1 MLKNF
6 CRLFFLL
13 LVCQT
18 YAAAQSIRITGK
30 VTDPENTPLSG
41 VSVVVNGTNQGTTTD
56 AGGNYSISAP
66 SNGTLVFSSVGFG
79 VQNVSVRGQSALNVK
94 LTSDARTL
102 NTVVVTALG
111 IQRSAKSL
119 TYATQNVSGEELT
132 KVKSSNLINS
142 LAGKAAGVVITA
154 GNGPGSSSRVILRG
168 SKSITGN
175 NQPLYV
181 IDGIPMSNA
190 NGPQGTSLN
199 GTRDAGDAIS
209 NLNPE
214 DIESL
219 QILKGASA
227 AALYGSQ
234 AANGVILIT
243 TKKGRK
249 GVAAVNFSSTATFS
263 DPIVLPELQT
273 SYGQGAG
280 GVANTNI
287 NDSWGPK
294 ITNGSDKHLKDFF
307 RTGHDYINSLS
318 ISNANENSQ
327 FYISYANT
335 ASTGIVPENTYN
347 RHNLN
352 LRGGTKVFNSVSLDA
367 SINYINQISKNRPA
381 SGWYNSPIF
390 GLYLFP
396 VGDDFSKYSG
406 KNYQVFSQTR
416 NMNVQNWPYIRNEA
430 SSNQNPYWIQ
440 NRIQNNEKRSRGIY
454 TFSAKWDITNWLS
467 LQGRGTYD
475 RASDD
480 YEQRLGASSD
490 PTSVGINGG
499 YVKNPSTTEQ
509 LYSDVLLTAN
519 KKILD
524 NVTAAATVGFSNT
537 VNTFQSLVLS
547 TNGAITTLTYPN
559 FFSAYALQGN
569 FVHTE
574 SLQKRVSRAVFGT
587 ATFGFKETVFL
598 DVTAR
603 NEWSST
609 VAQSFFYPSAGLSYI
624 LTQSLRRSNVLSFA
638 KLRGSYAEVGNA
650 LPFGVANFNPNYSLA
665 VDGNINGRSA
675 LPFFSG
681 TDTVKLNPERTR
693 SYELGAEL
701 RFFKDK
707 LSLNVTYY
715 HATTYDQVFQIGAP
729 AGSGA
734 TNFWIN
740 GGTILNKGVEAVASY
755 DARIGKVRW
764 TPTVNFSKNVNQIRE
779 LSNLFTA
786 DRFVLNS
793 SFRLTQLFLSR
804 PGSATLDGREYGS
817 YGDIFGRTYMKDDKG
832 GLVYNTTGAN
842 AGLPQLSA
850 ANDRYLGNSNP
861 DFLLGL
867 NNSFNYKN
875 LVFSFLIDSRFG
887 GEIASSTEQWLDF
900 KGLSKRSGEARDN
913 GGVMVNGTLVS
924 AEKYFQYISGKADV
938 AAAAQ
943 EYVYDATNVRLR
955 ELALGF
961 TLPPFTK
968 AIKNLTLSLV
978 GRNLAIFYKKA
989 PFDPEVSI
997 TTANALQGIEGFSMP
1012 SQRSIGLSLKVT
1024 L

>member
-1 MLKNF
+1 MLKTL
-6 CRLFFLL
+6 CKLL
-13 LVCQT
+13 LLLLCTISAV
-18 YAAAQSIRITGK
+18 AQNVRVTGT
-30 VTDPENTPLSG
+30 VTDADNTPLSG
-41 VSVVVNGTNQGTTTD
+41 VSVVVQGGSQGTSTD
-56 AGGNYSISAP
+56 SKGKFSINAP
-66 SNGTLVFSSVGFG
+66 TNGTLVFTSIGFG
-79 VQNVSVRGQSALNVK
+79 VQNINIAGKSVFNVQ
-94 LTSDARTL
+94 LSSDNKTL

-111 IQRSAKSL
+111 LQRTAKSI

-132 KVKSSNLINS
+132 KVIDANLINS

-154 GNGPGSSSRVILRG
+154 GNGPGASSRVILRG

-181 IDGIPMSNA
+181 IDGVPMSNA

-209 NLNPE
+209 NINPE

-249 GVAAVNFSSTATFS
+249 GVASVNFTSTATFS
-263 DPIVLPELQT
+263 NPILLPELQT
-273 SYGQGAG
+273 NYGQGAG
-280 GVANTNI
+280 GAANTAI

-294 ITNGSDKHLKDFF
+294 ITNGSDKHIKNFF
-307 RTGHDYINSLS
+307 QTGHNYINSLS
-318 ISNANENSQ
+318 ISNGNEISQ
-327 FYISYANT
+327 FYLSYANT
-335 ASTGIVPENTYN
+335 TATGIVPLNTYS
-347 RHNLN
+347 RHNVT
-352 LRGGTKVFNSVSLDA
+352 LRGSTKVFNSITLDA

-406 KNYQVFSQTR
+406 SNYQVFSPTR
-416 NMNVQNWPYIRNEA
+416 NMYVQNWPYVRNEA

-440 NRIQNNEKRSRGIY
+440 NRIQNDERRSRGIY
-454 TFSAKWDITNWLS
+454 ALSGKWDINSWLS

-475 RASDD
+475 RADD
-480 YEQRLGASSD
+480 EYEQRRGASSD
-490 PTSVGINGG
+490 PTSVGINGA
-499 YVKNPSTTEQ
+499 YQTNPSTTEQ

-519 KKILD
+519 KRIQE
-524 NVTAAATVGFSNT
+524 NISVAATVGFSNT
-537 VNTFQSLVLS
+537 LNTFRSLNLG
-547 TNGAITTLTYPN
+547 TNGAVTTLAYPN

-569 FVHTE
+569 FIHTE
-574 SLQKRVSRAVFGT
+574 SLQKRVSRAIFGT
-587 ATFGFKETVFL
+587 TTFGYKETVFL

-603 NEWSST
+603 NEWAST
-609 VAQSFFYPSAGLSYI
+609 VEQSFFYPSVGLSYI
-624 LTQSLRRSNVLSFA
+624 LSQNLKPSDFLSFI

-650 LPFGVANFNPNYSLA
+650 LPFGVASLNPNYSLG
-665 VDGNINGRSA
+665 VDQNINGRSA

-681 TDTVKLNPERTR
+681 TDTIRLKPERTR

-715 HATTYDQVFQIGAP
+715 NATTFDQVFQIGAP
-729 AGSGA
+729 AGSGS

-755 DARIGKVRW
+755 NARIGKVKW
-764 TPTVNFSKNVNQIRE
+764 TPTINFSKNVNQIRE
-779 LSNLFTA
+779 LSNLLTA

-804 PGSATLDGREYGS
+804 PGSPTLEGRSYGS
-817 YGDIFGRTYMKDDKG
+817 YGDIFGRTYLRDDKG
-832 GLVYNTTGAN
+832 GLQYDATTG
-842 AGLPQLSA
+842 LPKLNA
-850 ANDRYLGNSNP
+850 ANDRYLGNANP
-861 DFLLGL
+861 NFLLGF
-867 NNSFNYKN
+867 NNNFTYKN
-875 LVFSFLIDSRFG
+875 LIFSFLIDSRFG
-887 GEIASSTEQWLDF
+887 GQIASSTEQWLDF
-900 KGLSKRSGEARDN
+900 KGLSKRSGIARDN
-913 GGVMVNGTLVS
+913 GGVMVNGTLIS
-924 AEKYFQYISGKADV
+924 AEKYYQFISGKADV

-943 EYVYDATNVRLR
+943 EYVYDATNIRLR
-955 ELALGF
+955 ELAVGF
-961 TLPPFTK
+961 SLPPVAK
-968 AIKNLTLSLV
+968 AIKNLSLSVV
-978 GRNLAIFYKKA
+978 GRNLMIFYKKA

-1012 SQRSIGLSLKVT
+1012 STRSIGLSLKAT
-1024 L
+1024 F

>member
-1 MLKNF
+1 
-6 CRLFFLL
+6 
-13 LVCQT
+13 
-18 YAAAQSIRITGK
+18 
-30 VTDPENTPLSG
+30 
-41 VSVVVNGTNQGTTTD
+41 
-56 AGGNYSISAP
+56 
-66 SNGTLVFSSVGFG
+66 
-79 VQNVSVRGQSALNVK
+79 
-94 LTSDARTL
+94 
-102 NTVVVTALG
+102 VVTALG
-111 IQRSAKSL
+111 IQRRSTSL

-132 KVKSSNLINS
+132 KVKSANLINS

-154 GNGPGSSSRVILRG
+154 GNGPGASSRVILRG

-190 NGPQGTSLN
+190 NGPQSSGLA

-209 NLNPE
+209 NLNPD

-234 AANGVILIT
+234 AANGVIIIT
-243 TKKGRK
+243 TKKGRQ
-249 GVAAVNFSSTATFS
+249 GVAAVTFSSTATFS
-263 DPIVLPELQT
+263 NPIVLPEIQT

-280 GVANTNI
+280 GNANTAI

-294 ITNGSDKHLKDFF
+294 ITNGSDRHLKEFF

-318 ISNANENSQ
+318 VSNGNEISQ
-327 FYISYANT
+327 FYLSYANT
-335 ASTGIVPENTYN
+335 SSTGIVPENTYS
-347 RHNLN
+347 RHNFN
-352 LRGGTKVFNSVSLDA
+352 LRGSTKVFNKVTLDA
-367 SINYINQISKNRPA
+367 SMNFIHQLSKNRPS
-381 SGWYNSPIF
+381 SGWVNSPMF
-390 GLYLFP
+390 SLYLFP

-406 KNYQVFSQTR
+406 DNYQVFSPTR
-416 NMNVQNWPYIRNEA
+416 NMYVQNWPYVRNEA

-440 NRIQNNEKRSRGIY
+440 NKIQNDEKRNRGIY
-454 TFSAKWDITNWLS
+454 NLSGRWDITNWLNF
-467 LQGRGTYD
+467 QVRGTYD
-475 RASDD
+475 RAEDL
-480 YEQRLGASSD
+480 YEQRLSASSD
-490 PTSVGINGG
+490 PTNVGINGG
-499 YVKNPSTTEQ
+499 YTTSPYTTEQ
-509 LYSDVLLTAN
+509 FYSDVLLSGN
-519 KKILD
+519 KQIKEDISL
-524 NVTAAATVGFSNT
+524 AATVGVSNT
-537 VNTFQSLVLS
+537 VNTFRSLNLA
-547 TNGAITTLTYPN
+547 TNGANTTLAYPN
-559 FFSAYALQGN
+559 FFSAYALLGN

-574 SLQKRVSRAVFGT
+574 SLQKRVSRAAFAT
-587 ATFGFKETVFL
+587 ATIGYKETVFL

-609 VAQSFFYPSAGLSYI
+609 VDQSFFYPSVGLSYI
-624 LTQSLRRSNVLSFA
+624 LTESIGRSNILSFA

-650 LPFGVANFNPNYSLA
+650 LPFGVANPNPNYSLA
-665 VDGNINGRSA
+665 VDGNINGRTA

-681 TDTVKLNPERTR
+681 TDTVSLKPERTR
-693 SYELGAEL
+693 SYEFGAEL

-715 HATTYDQVFQIGAP
+715 NATTYDQVFQIGAP

-755 DARIGKVRW
+755 NARIGKVRW
-764 TPTVNFSKNVNQIRE
+764 TPTLNFSTNVNQIRQ

-793 SFRLTQLFLSR
+793 GFRLTQLFLSR
-804 PGSATLDGREYGS
+804 PGSPTLAGREYGS
-817 YGDIFGRTYMKDDKG
+817 YGDIFGRTYVRDDKG

-842 AGLPQLSA
+842 AGLPQLSL
-850 ANDRYLGNSNP
+850 ANDQYLGNSNP

-875 LVFSFLIDSRFG
+875 FVFSFLIDSRFG

-913 GGVMVNGTLVS
+913 GGVMVNGVIVS

-943 EYVYDATNVRLR
+943 EYVYDATNIRLR

-978 GRNLAIFYKKA
+978 GRNLAIFHKKA

-1012 SQRSIGLSLKVT
+1012 SQRSVGVSLKVT